1 MVKTF
6 AQISPT
12 ELGTIIT
19 ILGGMLVGFYAL
31 VKFILSQQATIQEL
45 DRKERIELTKAFT
58 RVAEATEKAASE
70 AKDRNGHLAEM
81 ELQSQQM
88 FQTLA
93 DRNLHAITTIKS
105 QRVVNQTVEHEQ
117 VSNKEEL

>member
-1 MVKTF
+1 MTQIHTF

-12 ELGTIIT
+12 EFGTIIT

-31 VKFILSQQATIQEL
+31 VKFILGQQATIQEL
-45 DRKERIELTKAFT
+45 DRKERMALTEAFT
-58 RVAEATEKAASE
+58 RVAKATEKAAEE

-93 DRNLHAITTIKS
+93 DRNLHAITTIKN
-105 QRVVNQTVEHEQ
+105 QKVVHQTVEHEQ
-117 VSNKEEL
+117 VLNKE